1 MVLHHRGRQRDTAQT
16 GGTRRRPHQ
25 RLDAELDAREQKQE
39 DLQTTYIISLD
50 TPNESSK

>member
-1 MVLHHRGRQRDTAQT
+1 MVLLHRSRHGGAAEAR
-16 GGTRRRPHQ
+16 GTRRRPHE